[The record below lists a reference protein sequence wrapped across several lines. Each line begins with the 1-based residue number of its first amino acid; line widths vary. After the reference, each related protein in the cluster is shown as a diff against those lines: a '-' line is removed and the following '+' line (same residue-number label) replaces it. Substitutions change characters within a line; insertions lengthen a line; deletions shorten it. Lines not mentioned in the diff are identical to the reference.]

1 MAPADRLLGWPASA
15 ARPAD
20 PSALPRAG
28 RKRSRVVES
37 VPQRRHCPAEHA
49 GQDGAR
55 SHASLP
61 QQLRGHR
68 APVAPARTREGIGN
82 PRVPPGCCLGASL
95 LSRSVRRSGGGC
107 RVWRRG
113 TFIAQPL
120 ETVFQMH
127 IYECPVS
134 HFFPHGE
141 KSVSRAPCRIAFGGP
156 ELNARISNWD

>member
-61 QQLRGHR
+61 QQLRGHH

-82 PRVPPGCCLGASL
+82 PRVPPGCCLVPQLPQRSPAFPGVPKRSAVQLTPFGAQVL
-95 LSRSVRRSGGGC
+95 ALHTTGAVCAAVGLK
-107 RVWRRG
+107 VWRCIGARTDG
-113 TFIAQPL
+113 SPPTRQ
-120 ETVFQMH
+120 
-127 IYECPVS
+127 
-134 HFFPHGE
+134 
-141 KSVSRAPCRIAFGGP
+141 CRIHYTP
-156 ELNARISNWD
+156 PRI